1 MEIHNEFHNKELVGE
16 DSIAVLPFRNM
27 SSDKE
32 NEYFSDGITEELI
45 NALTKVE
52 GLNVIA
58 RSSAFAFKDQDIDPR
73 EVGSQLSV
81 AFLLEGSVRKAGDK
95 VRVTAQ
101 LIKVSDCFHVFSEV
115 YDRELKDIFEVQDD
129 ISNKIVQ
136 KFTDNIGVPGAKKR
150 LVTSSTE
157 NIEAYELYLKG
168 RYNLSKGSL
177 EAAKTAVQ
185 YFETALKKD
194 KDFVLPIAGLA
205 ACYTYLGGSGLM
217 HATHAFQKAKEYA
230 NKANLIDESVAETH
244 LALAESSFWCD
255 WDFKN
260 TGLSVRKAIQLSPGT
275 SNIHGFNSVF
285 LMAGGK
291 LDEALIEAQLA
302 TKLDPL
308 SLKGKFRLGELYYRS
323 ERFIDAIEIFDE
335 VLSGN
340 SFFQQASIIK
350 AWSHLF
356 LGDLD
361 LAVSIFNKIPITTD
375 ESITFY
381 GGLAFAYYKQM
392 QYDRVLECL
401 QNFNSEVDKGNLHWL
416 NYNYT
421 LIFRALGE
429 TEKMFEHLEKCL
441 EEKNSPL
448 IFINVDPVWN
458 EFRNDPLFI
467 ELVEKSFV
475 PDKKDRIVIIKTDT
489 KEELTINLN
498 KLVYIEAQENYSKV
512 VWIDDEEIIEKLLRV
527 TLKNIE
533 DQIVDS
539 SIIRCHRSYII
550 NTKVKFSILGN
561 SNGYRLRS
569 PLLRDTIPISRSLGK
584 EIVGKL
590 KASMQSKI
598 T

>member
-308 SLKGKFRLGELYYRS
+308 SLKPKFTIL
-323 ERFIDAIEIFDE
+323 FC
-335 VLSGN
+335 
-340 SFFQQASIIK
+340 IK
-350 AWSHLF
+350 
-356 LGDLD
+356 D
-361 LAVSIFNKIPITTD
+361 
-375 ESITFY
+375 
-381 GGLAFAYYKQM
+381 
-392 QYDRVLECL
+392 C
-401 QNFNSEVDKGNLHWL
+401 
-416 NYNYT
+416 
-421 LIFRALGE
+421 
-429 TEKMFEHLEKCL
+429 
-441 EEKNSPL
+441 
-448 IFINVDPVWN
+448 
-458 EFRNDPLFI
+458 
-467 ELVEKSFV
+467 
-475 PDKKDRIVIIKTDT
+475 KT
-489 KEELTINLN
+489 
-498 KLVYIEAQENYSKV
+498 A
-512 VWIDDEEIIEKLLRV
+512 
-527 TLKNIE
+527 
-533 DQIVDS
+533 
-539 SIIRCHRSYII
+539 H
-550 NTKVKFSILGN
+550 
-561 SNGYRLRS
+561 
-569 PLLRDTIPISRSLGK
+569 
-584 EIVGKL
+584 
-590 KASMQSKI
+590 KA
-598 T
+598 